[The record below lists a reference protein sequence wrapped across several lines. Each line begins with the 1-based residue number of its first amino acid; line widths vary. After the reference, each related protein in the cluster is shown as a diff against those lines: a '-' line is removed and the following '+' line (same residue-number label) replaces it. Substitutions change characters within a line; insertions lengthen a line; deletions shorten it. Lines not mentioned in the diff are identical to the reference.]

1 MDDRG
6 YTKIVWT
13 YVIMIRM
20 KLCLLVFIATIDGDY
35 KAMSV
40 LRHQGACIP
49 VYLLP
54 GNNIN
59 VYKAGFID
67 VNTYL

>member
-1 MDDRG
+1 
-6 YTKIVWT
+6 
-13 YVIMIRM
+13 M

-49 VYLLP
+49 TYLLP
-54 GNNIN
+54 DNNIN
-59 VYKAGFID
+59 DYKAGFID
-67 VNTYL
+67 VHTYILMIVYNNFFFFFLDLNI